1 MRIPTA
7 TYRIQFH
14 SGFKFEAAKNIIA
27 YLADLGISDLYASPI
42 FKARAGSTH
51 GYDVVDPTQ
60 LNPELGTSNDF
71 EALVSEIKHHEMGWV
86 QDIVPNHMAYDSQN
100 TWLMD
105 VLENGLDS
113 DFSDYFDIEWDQA
126 YEGIKG
132 RVLAPMLGNFY
143 GEALQ
148 NGEIKLQYEE
158 SGLSVDYHGFKLPVR
173 IESYGKFISQNLGQ
187 VAREIGKRHP
197 DFLKLLGILH
207 LIKSIPHET
216 KGKDRYAQLAFIKV
230 LLWEL
235 YTQNPE
241 VKDFMD
247 SNIQV
252 FNGEKGNPESFNL
265 LDNLLQEQFYRLSFW
280 KVGAEEINYRRFF
293 TVNEL
298 ISMRVQ
304 EIKVFHKT
312 HDLISQ
318 LVEDG
323 KITGLR
329 IDHIDGLYD
338 PTEYLKRL
346 REKNG
351 DVYITVEKILELAE
365 NLPDIWPIQGTS
377 GYDFLNYVN
386 GIFCQTDSEQQ
397 FTDIYTKF
405 VRAETSYEQLFIE
418 KKQLIVEKNLA
429 GDVDNLA
436 QILKKIAGQS
446 RLSIDFTMNG
456 LKRTLS
462 DVLVLFPVYRTYVN
476 GDGFRE
482 EDRIYIKAVI
492 EAARERIPLLL
503 NELNYIEKLLLLEW
517 EESLTEEEKALRLHF
532 VMRLQQ
538 LSGPLM
544 AKGIEDT
551 LFYLYNRHLALN
563 EVGGNPGKF
572 GITTAEFHEAN
583 QKQNTDWP
591 HKMNATATHDTKRGE
606 DVRARL
612 NVLSEIP
619 EEWEKQVK
627 TWSEINRSQ
636 KIDVRGKAA
645 PVPNDEYFFYQTLV
659 GSYPFNESEQE
670 SFVGR
675 VKDYMLKSVR
685 EAKLHTAWLRP
696 DSAYEEGFLAFVE
709 KVLEPSESNQFM
721 KEFLPFQK
729 WVAGYGIFNS
739 LSQVLLKYTAPGVP
753 DTYQGTELWDLSMV
767 DPDNRRPVDYEARI
781 LCLKNMKEKTQTDSG
796 KLIQELLANQADGR
810 IKLFL
815 THKVL
820 QARKENLEV
829 FLEGDYQPLEVVGK
843 FKDHIVAFARNYKN
857 PTGSAG
863 MRSIITIAPRF
874 LTSLVESGQPPLGE
888 QVWADTQLQL
898 PSGSL
903 STWRDAIANQTISG
917 SGAIA
922 IGQILQHFPVA
933 LLISQTSAIA

>member
-14 SGFKFEAAKNIIA
+14 SEFKFEAAKNIIA
-27 YLADLGISDLYASPI
+27 YLADLGISELYASPI

-60 LNPELGTSNDF
+60 LNPELGTSEDF
-71 EALVSEIKHHEMGWV
+71 EALVSEIKRHEMGWV

-100 TWLMD
+100 AWLMD

-126 YEGIKG
+126 YEDVKG

-148 NGEIKLQYEE
+148 NGEIQLLYEE
-158 SGLSVDYHGFKLPVR
+158 SGLSVDYYGFKLPVR

-187 VAREIGKRHP
+187 VARELGKRHP

-207 LIKSIPHET
+207 LIKSVPHET
-216 KGKDRYAQLAFIKV
+216 KGKERYAQIAFVKV

-241 VKDFMD
+241 VKEFVDGNVKF
-247 SNIQV
+247 

-304 EIKVFHKT
+304 EIKVFNKT
-312 HDLISQ
+312 HDFVSQ
-318 LVEDG
+318 LVEQG
-323 KITGLR
+323 KVTGLR

-346 REKNG
+346 REKTG
-351 DVYITVEKILELAE
+351 DVYITVEKILELE
-365 NLPDIWPIQGTS
+365 EDLPEGWPVQGTS

-386 GIFCQTDSEQQ
+386 GLFCRTESEKQ
-397 FTDIYTKF
+397 FTDIYTKIT
-405 VRAETSYEQLFIE
+405 RSESYYEQLFIE

-446 RLSIDFTMNG
+446 RLGIDFTMNG

-462 DVLVLFPVYRTYVN
+462 EVLVLFPVYRTYVN
-476 GDGFRE
+476 GDGLSE
-482 EDRIYIKAVI
+482 EDRTYIKAVI
-492 EAARERIPLLL
+492 EEARGRIPLLL
-503 NELNYIEKLLLLEW
+503 NELNFIEKLLLLEW
-517 EESLTEEEKALRLHF
+517 EESLTEEQRGLRLHF

-551 LFYLYNRHLALN
+551 LFYLYNRLLALN

-572 GITTAEFHEAN
+572 GITLNEFHEVN
-583 QKQNTDWP
+583 QKQMTAWP

-627 TWSEINRSQ
+627 TWIEINRPQ
-636 KIDVRGKAA
+636 KSDVRGKAV

-659 GSYPFNESEQE
+659 GSYPFDESENE

-753 DTYQGTELWDLSMV
+753 DTYQGTEFWDLSMV
-767 DPDNRRPVDYEARI
+767 DPDNRRPVDYEQRI
-781 LCLKNMKEKTQTDSG
+781 SSLKDIKEKAQTDSL
-796 KLIQELLANQADGR
+796 KLIDELFSSKEDGR

-829 FLEGDYQPLEVVGK
+829 FQKGDYLPVEVVGK
-843 FKDHIVAFARNYKN
+843 FKDHIVAFARSFGD
-857 PTGSAG
+857 TTA
-863 MRSIITIAPRF
+863 IAIAPRF
-874 LTSLVESGQPPLGE
+874 FTTLVQPGEYPLGE

-898 PSGSL
+898 PQGSS
-903 STWRDAIANQTISG
+903 STWRDAIADQTISG

-933 LLISQTSAIA
+933 LLLSTPHS